1 MEVELRRG
9 SDEGSRKLVVRF
21 VLHERES
28 DSSGKLS
35 RLILFCL
42 LVSSRSFPKKA
53 SCKED
58 RKIRCRKNA
67 ASIEKSWVN
76 GKDII
81 KKSMFTR
88 NIKTISVPH
97 AFQHGRSFP
106 GFEALPEVA
115 TLLILY
121 Y

>member
-21 VLHERES
+21 VLHESGS

-58 RKIRCRKNA
+58 KMIQCRKNTV
-67 ASIEKSWVN
+67 SIEKV
-76 GKDII
+76 G
-81 KKSMFTR
+81 
-88 NIKTISVPH
+88 
-97 AFQHGRSFP
+97 
-106 GFEALPEVA
+106 
-115 TLLILY
+115 
-121 Y
+121 

>member
-1 MEVELRRG
+1 MEVELRSG

-21 VLHERES
+21 VLHESGS

-58 RKIRCRKNA
+58 KMIQYRKN
-67 ASIEKSWVN
+67 SLSTEKITHPAN
-76 GKDII
+76 LK
-81 KKSMFTR
+81 
-88 NIKTISVPH
+88 
-97 AFQHGRSFP
+97 
-106 GFEALPEVA
+106 
-115 TLLILY
+115 
-121 Y
+121 

>member
-21 VLHERES
+21 ALQES
-28 DSSGKLS
+28 GTDSSGKLS

-58 RKIRCRKNA
+58 KMIQWTKNTVP
-67 ASIEKSWVN
+67 IEKA
-76 GKDII
+76 G
-81 KKSMFTR
+81 
-88 NIKTISVPH
+88 
-97 AFQHGRSFP
+97 
-106 GFEALPEVA
+106 
-115 TLLILY
+115 
-121 Y
+121 

>member
-1 MEVELRRG
+1 MEVELRSG

-21 VLHERES
+21 VLHESGS

-58 RKIRCRKNA
+58 KMIQYRKN
-67 ASIEKSWVN
+67 SLSTEK
-76 GKDII
+76 I
-81 KKSMFTR
+81 T
-88 NIKTISVPH
+88 H
-97 AFQHGRSFP
+97 P
-106 GFEALPEVA
+106 GNLK
-115 TLLILY
+115 
-121 Y
+121 

>member
-21 VLHERES
+21 VLQESGS

-35 RLILFCL
+35 RLILVCL

-58 RKIRCRKNA
+58 TMIQSRKNIV
-67 ASIEKSWVN
+67 SIEKVW
-76 GKDII
+76 
-81 KKSMFTR
+81 
-88 NIKTISVPH
+88 
-97 AFQHGRSFP
+97 
-106 GFEALPEVA
+106 
-115 TLLILY
+115 
-121 Y
+121 